1 MMHQLY
7 LILLRL
13 LREVGFLTQFAKPVA
28 ALTVILAILLIA
40 KLSHYAARYI
50 LVHWIHK
57 VVTQTKNRWDDYL
70 VTEKVFNGIAH
81 LVPLFIIYQSCY
93 FASPLLEKPSADMAG
108 ELSADYYFFLGPL
121 LLKLTKLYFIF
132 TIVYILNAI
141 LNVMNAVFMKSDFA
155 NKRPFTGYF
164 QLLKILVYFLAM
176 ILIISILIDKD
187 PTVLIAG
194 LGAIAAVLMLV
205 FKDTILGFTA
215 SIQLSGN
222 EMVKIGDWIEIPAR
236 RADGKVTDITLTTV
250 KIQNWDKSITT
261 VPTYSMVSESFINWK
276 GMEESEGRRI
286 KRSININVTSIRF
299 CTPELMEKLGKYEI
313 LREYIQSKEEEIR
326 IFNSG
331 KMLSSGDVISGRRQT
346 NIGIFRKYLELYL
359 QDHPGINQ
367 EMGIIV
373 RQLQVTE
380 KGLPVEIYVFSKNKA
395 WEDYER
401 LQADIFDH
409 ILAVI
414 PEFDLRIFQLPSGS
428 DFNK

>member
-1 MMHQLY
+1 MHQLY

-50 LVHWIHK
+50 LVHWIQK
-57 VVTQTKNRWDDYL
+57 VVTKTKNTWDDYL

-81 LVPLFIIYQSCY
+81 LMPLFIIYQSCY
-93 FASPLLEKPSADMAG
+93 FATPLPDQPSAGIAG

-132 TIVYILNAI
+132 TIVYILNAV
-141 LNVMNAVFMKSDFA
+141 LNVMNAIFMKSDFA
-155 NKRPFTGYF
+155 NKRPLTGYL
-164 QLLKILVYFLAM
+164 QLLKILIYFLAM

-222 EMVKIGDWIEIPAR
+222 DMVKIGDWIEIPSR
-236 RADGKVTDITLTTV
+236 RADGKVTDITLNTV

-326 IFNSG
+326 IYNSG